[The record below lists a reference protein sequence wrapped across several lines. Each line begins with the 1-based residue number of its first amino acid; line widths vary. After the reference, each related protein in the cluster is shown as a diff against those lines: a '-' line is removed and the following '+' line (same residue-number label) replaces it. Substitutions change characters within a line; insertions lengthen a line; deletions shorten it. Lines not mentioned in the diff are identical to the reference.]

1 MRIGLGVGGKTIE
14 RAKGYVQA
22 AYDEG
27 FHAAWFN
34 NIFGLDAITAC
45 AVTGAQTPIH
55 VGSLVTPMQPRHPQA
70 MAQQAVTAYDAC
82 DGRFILGIGLS
93 HKLVIE
99 DMLGMSYTKT
109 ASYAREY
116 LSVLMPLLDEGTVSF
131 TGEFFTVNISQEKP
145 RDGRPVVLIAAL
157 GPKMLQIAGEL
168 ADGTATWMTGP
179 RTLAEHT
186 VPALV
191 AAAQAA
197 GRPAPRVAA
206 ALPVCVTNNIDAARE
221 RAAKQFVAY
230 GYLPSYR
237 AMLDREGADGPADVA
252 IVGDEAAVA
261 AGLRTVADAGVT
273 DFVAGVFGDED
284 EQQRTRTLLRE
295 VADQL
300 G

>member
-1 MRIGLGVGGKTIE
+1 
-14 RAKGYVQA
+14 
-22 AYDEG
+22 
-27 FHAAWFN
+27 
-34 NIFGLDAITAC
+34 
-45 AVTGAQTPIH
+45 
-55 VGSLVTPMQPRHPQA
+55 
-70 MAQQAVTAYDAC
+70 
-82 DGRFILGIGLS
+82 
-93 HKLVIE
+93 
-99 DMLGMSYTKT
+99 
-109 ASYAREY
+109 
-116 LSVLMPLLDEGTVSF
+116 
-131 TGEFFTVNISQEKP
+131 
-145 RDGRPVVLIAAL
+145 
-157 GPKMLQIAGEL
+157 
-168 ADGTATWMTGP
+168 MTGP

>member
-1 MRIGLGVGGKTIE
+1 VQIGLGVGGKTVE
-14 RAKGYVQA
+14 RARGYVQA
-22 AYDEG
+22 AHDAG
-27 FHAAWFN
+27 FASAWFN

-45 AVTGAQTPIH
+45 AVTGSQTPIH

-99 DMLGMSYTKT
+99 DMLGLSYKQT

-116 LSVLMPLLDEGTVSF
+116 LSVLMPLLDEGRVSF
-131 TGEFFTVNISQEKP
+131 KGDFFNVNISQQKP
-145 RDGRPVVLIAAL
+145 RDGRPTVLIAAL
-157 GPKMLQIAGEL
+157 GPKMLEIAGQL

-186 VPALV
+186 IPTLV
-191 AAAQAA
+191 KAAEAA

-206 ALPVCVTNNIDAARE
+206 ALPVCVTDDIDAARE
-221 RAAKQFVAY
+221 RAAKEYEHY
-230 GYLPSYR
+230 GFLPSYR
-237 AMLDREGADGPADVA
+237 MMLDREGAEGPADVA
-252 IVGDEAAVA
+252 IVGDEDAVT
-261 AGLRTVADAGVT
+261 AGMRTVADAGVT
-273 DFVAGVFGDED
+273 DFVAGVFGDD
-284 EQQRTRTLLRE
+284 AEQERTRKLLRA

-300 G
+300 T